1 MDVDAVISN
10 LTDFRPGD
18 FVYIGMEQKYGIV
31 THIEE
36 SYVFVKRQYTMQEV
50 KVGLFKPEYLQRVR
64 PEGRLLELFNYLQSN
79 PI

>member
-1 MDVDAVISN
+1 MDVDAMISN

-36 SYVFVKRQYTMQEV
+36 SYVFVKRQYTMQEI
-50 KVGLFKPEYLQRVR
+50 KVGLFKPKYLQRVR

-79 PI
+79 PL